1 KMNIF
6 KRQTPEEA
14 MRESKRDIR
23 RGQRDIERDVR
34 EMERQEKQ
42 LIIEIKAL
50 AKKGDN
56 ASAKVM
62 TKQLLNVRKQKEKLL
77 TSKGAP
83 SPTKMMI
90 LQKDADHPSIGR
102 LRTWPGATQCR
113 CRAVDVCVGAA

>member
-1 KMNIF
+1 MNIF

-56 ASAKVM
+56 ASAKIM

-83 SPTKMMI
+83 SPTK
-90 LQKDADHPSIGR
+90 
-102 LRTWPGATQCR
+102 
-113 CRAVDVCVGAA
+113 

>member
-1 KMNIF
+1 MNIF

-56 ASAKVM
+56 ASAKIM

-83 SPTKMMI
+83 SPTQFSFCK
-90 LQKDADHPSIGR
+90 
-102 LRTWPGATQCR
+102 R
-113 CRAVDVCVGAA
+113 CRSSIDWLLTHVAWCDAMSAQGG

>member
-1 KMNIF
+1 MNIF

-23 RGQRDIERDVR
+23 KGQRDMERDIR

-56 ASAKVM
+56 ASAKIM

-77 TSKGAP
+77 MSKGAP
-83 SPTKMMI
+83 PPAIFIIFFIISASP
-90 LQKDADHPSIGR
+90 A
-102 LRTWPGATQCR
+102 ATRICLGEGESSAVQC
-113 CRAVDVCVGAA
+113 